1 MEVQHFMLDSKGFDL
16 WADGYDKSVNIS
28 DDNNEY
34 PFAGY
39 KDVLNI
45 IYNKVRSK
53 GKGTILDIGIGTGT
67 LANKLYSD
75 GYCIYGID
83 FSERMIE
90 IAKEKMPSAELY
102 QYDIS
107 KGLPPEMDNI
117 KFDYIISTYTI
128 HHLYDKEKVEFIN
141 SLTSYLNDDGE
152 IIIGDIAFENREKL
166 EECRLK
172 AGELWD
178 DEEYYIVYDE
188 IKDKFETVN
197 ISFIPIHHC
206 EGLLYLQDNRRLR

>member
-1 MEVQHFMLDSKGFDL
+1 MLDNKGFDL

-45 IYNKVRSK
+45 IYNKIRIK
-53 GKGTILDIGIGTGT
+53 EKGTILDIGIGTGT

-75 GYCIYGID
+75 GYSIYGID

-107 KGLPPEMDNI
+107 KGLPAELDSI

-128 HHLYDKEKVEFIN
+128 HHLNDKEKVEFIN
-141 SLTSYLNDDGE
+141 NLTSYLNDDGE

-166 EECRLK
+166 EECKVK

-188 IKDKFETVN
+188 IKDKFQTVN

-206 EGLLYLQDNRRLR
+206 AGLLYLQDNRRLR